1 MEPPSLV
8 AVEFLSAAIIHIAGG
23 ELLHIICDLWL
34 TYPPEKNMKARLDHH
49 LRGISGDNQ
58 QDSTST
64 NTWHPWH
71 PWFQTTNQKKLK
83 YWILDMFLLNM
94 AIYLWLIYPAT

>member
-1 MEPPSLV
+1 VEPPSLV

-49 LRGISGDNQ
+49 PTYWGTQ
-58 QDSTST
+58 KM
-64 NTWHPWH
+64 
-71 PWFQTTNQKKLK
+71 FQTTNQL
-83 YWILDMFLLNM
+83 YLGLLFTCFILLLFLHSS
-94 AIYLWLIYPAT
+94 